1 MSKTKVETFHRVA
14 TINSVIA
21 ISLFTCSL
29 ASTFAHAE
37 LPFENGASGS
47 TISENG
53 VLNSDLN
60 SALVEGIELDV
71 GVTPEL
77 HALQQRWAKVNYT
90 MTGDEQITAFTSLVS
105 RANELVLSEPKN
117 AGYWAWLGIC
127 QSTSAAAIGGTDALS
142 LAKKAK
148 ASFEKSLK
156 LDGDALEGVATFS
169 LGTLYHKVPGWPL
182 SFGSDKE
189 AKKLLSK
196 AVERHPFSIDTNF
209 FYGEFLFNDGDSE
222 DAKAY
227 LLRAKQAPPRADRPI
242 ADKYRR
248 IAIDELLVKI
258 AKD

>member
-60 SALVEGIELDV
+60 SALAEGIELDV

-90 MTGDEQITAFTSLVS
+90 MTVS
-105 RANELVLSEPKN
+105 YTHL
-117 AGYWAWLGIC
+117 
-127 QSTSAAAIGGTDALS
+127 
-142 LAKKAK
+142 
-148 ASFEKSLK
+148 
-156 LDGDALEGVATFS
+156 
-169 LGTLYHKVPGWPL
+169 TLPTK
-182 SFGSDKE
+182 
-189 AKKLLSK
+189 
-196 AVERHPFSIDTNF
+196 
-209 FYGEFLFNDGDSE
+209 
-222 DAKAY
+222 
-227 LLRAKQAPPRADRPI
+227 
-242 ADKYRR
+242 R
-248 IAIDELLVKI
+248 IV
-258 AKD
+258 